1 MFIEFLDELI
11 VLLNKVDPSPS
22 EWVRWSEK
30 SKELYLSGMH
40 EDSYKKILGASGG
53 MGSFDDDYWS
63 YSLSEQ
69 EQQRHDF
76 LKYELRKLAKI
87 SLENA

>member
-1 MFIEFLDELI
+1 MFIEFLDKLI
-11 VLLNKVDPSPS
+11 ALLNKVDPSPS
-22 EWVRWSEK
+22 EWVRWFEK

-63 YSLSEQ
+63 HSLSEQ
-69 EQQRHDF
+69 EQKRHDF